1 MLTVILTCIVVM
13 ALTTLIHYEV
23 LGALNYRLPALR
35 IPDRSKLLV
44 VMLVTFV
51 AHLVEMVVWGI
62 ALYLLVLYADVGG
75 LRGSIDLTLISC
87 IYFSAETYTSLG
99 FGDVTPEGHM
109 RHDRYGGPQ
118 RAAADRLVGLVH
130 LPVDGAFLERAQG
143 PRQALSRPWHGP
155 QATARSAFTN
165 SSGALTIGKW
175 PVAISTTRQ
184 PGCART
190 RSRIASMVG

>member
-109 RHDRYGGPQ
+109 RLMIGMEALNGLLLIAWSASFTYLSMERFWSGRKGPDRP
-118 RAAADRLVGLVH
+118 
-130 LPVDGAFLERAQG
+130 
-143 PRQALSRPWHGP
+143 
-155 QATARSAFTN
+155 
-165 SSGALTIGKW
+165 
-175 PVAISTTRQ
+175 
-184 PGCART
+184 
-190 RSRIASMVG
+190 